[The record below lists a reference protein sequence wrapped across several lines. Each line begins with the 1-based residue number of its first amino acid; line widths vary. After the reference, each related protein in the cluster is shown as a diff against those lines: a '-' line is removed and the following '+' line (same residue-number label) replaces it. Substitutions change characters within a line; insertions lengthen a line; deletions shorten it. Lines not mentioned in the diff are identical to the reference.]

1 MLKIISGSGCNT
13 LMVSEVLQPFE
24 SNTVN
29 VYVLASK
36 LKIESLLALVGS
48 KIWAN
53 GFQVY

>member
-36 LKIESLLALVGS
+36 LKIESLLALVES
-48 KIWAN
+48 KICAN
-53 GFQVY
+53 KSQVY